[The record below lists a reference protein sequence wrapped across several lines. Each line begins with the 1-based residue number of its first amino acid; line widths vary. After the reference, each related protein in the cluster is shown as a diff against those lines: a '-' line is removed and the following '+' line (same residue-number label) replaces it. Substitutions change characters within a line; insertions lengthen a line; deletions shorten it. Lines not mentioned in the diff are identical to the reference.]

1 MLMKKIFAGMLALTA
16 AIVLPAS
23 SLAQDYPSKPISII
37 VPYAAGGGVDQLA
50 RLVADQL
57 NKTLNVPV
65 VVENRSG
72 ANGNIGSEY
81 VARAN
86 PDGYTLLY
94 SAPGPLAINKLLYAK
109 LNYDSDAFVPIS
121 QVSTSP
127 NVLVVHPKHNITTIQ
142 QLIAY
147 AKANPGRLNY
157 ASPGAG
163 GTPHLSAELFKMLAG
178 VSMVHVP
185 YRGTAPL
192 MTDVL
197 AGNVD
202 LTFSGLG
209 NVLQYVQTQRL
220 RAIGVGSAK
229 RNTALPDV
237 QPLSEVLPG
246 FISATWDGLVAPP
259 GTSRAIVERLYT
271 ALNQSFKQ
279 AETVQRALAATHIDA
294 VVGSPAELTAHI
306 KTEQERW
313 GKVIDAIGIK
323 EK

>member
-1 MLMKKIFAGMLALTA
+1 MKKLSLSAWMVAFAL
-16 AIVLPAS
+16 VLSPAGR
-23 SLAQDYPSKPISII
+23 AQDYPGKPITIV

-57 NKTLNVPV
+57 NKALNVPV

-94 SAPGPLAINKLLYAK
+94 SAPGPLAINKRLYAK

-121 QVSTSP
+121 EISTSP
-127 NVLVVHPKHNITTIQ
+127 NVLVVHPELNITTIQ

-192 MTDVL
+192 MTDLL

-202 LTFSGLG
+202 VTFSGLG
-209 NVLQYVQTQRL
+209 NVLQYVETQKL
-220 RAIGVGSAK
+220 RALGVGSAK
-229 RNTALPDV
+229 RNPALPDV
-237 QPLSEVLPG
+237 PALSEVLPG

-259 GTSRAIVERLYT
+259 GTSPAVVRRLYT

-279 AETVQRALAATHIDA
+279 AETVRRALKATHIDA
-294 VVGSPAELTAHI
+294 VVSTPEELTAHI
-306 KTEQERW
+306 KSEQERW

>member
-1 MLMKKIFAGMLALTA
+1 MRKLIFGMLALTA
-16 AIVLPAS
+16 ALALCPAGH
-23 SLAQDYPSKPISII
+23 AQDYPNKPITII

-94 SAPGPLAINKLLYAK
+94 SAPGPLAINKLIYAK

-127 NVLVVHPKHNITTIQ
+127 NVLVVHPKLNITTIQ

-192 MTDVL
+192 MNDML

-209 NVLQYVQTQRL
+209 NVLQYVQAQRL
-220 RAIGVGSAK
+220 RALGVGSAK
-229 RNTALPDV
+229 RNAALPDV
-237 QPLSEVLPG
+237 PALSDVLPG

-259 GTSRAIVERLYT
+259 GTSPAVVQRLYD

-279 AETVQRALAATHIDA
+279 AESVRRSLAATHIDA
-294 VVGSPAELTAHI
+294 VVGTPAELTAHI
-306 KTEQERW
+306 KSEQQRW
-313 GKVIDAIGIK
+313 GKVIEAIGIR